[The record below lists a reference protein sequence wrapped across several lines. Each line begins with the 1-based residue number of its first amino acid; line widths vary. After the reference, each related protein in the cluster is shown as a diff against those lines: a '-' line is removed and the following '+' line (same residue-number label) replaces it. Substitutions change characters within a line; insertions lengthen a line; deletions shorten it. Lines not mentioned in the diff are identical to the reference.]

1 MEDDKFIIK
10 TIDRYIIQF
19 PNEIQVILQELR
31 AVIKEVAPEAKE
43 KISYKIP
50 TFYLNGN
57 LVYFAAYKNH
67 IGFYPT
73 PGGIDAFENE
83 LSAYKRAK
91 GSVQFPI
98 DKPLPLDLI
107 RKIVLYRVEDNL
119 NRGNE
124 KSKIE

>member
-1 MEDDKFIIK
+1 LEDDKFIIK